1 MNTKRFIEAR
11 KTEAIRQGKAKEKLE
26 KVHKKQMAEL
36 ADEIKAVSLI
46 IETKKCIYLLLI
58 WLHNVLYFFTIIK
71 KWEIMECHLNIHYPS

>member
-46 IETKKCIYLLLI
+46 IEI
-58 WLHNVLYFFTIIK
+58 
-71 KWEIMECHLNIHYPS
+71 